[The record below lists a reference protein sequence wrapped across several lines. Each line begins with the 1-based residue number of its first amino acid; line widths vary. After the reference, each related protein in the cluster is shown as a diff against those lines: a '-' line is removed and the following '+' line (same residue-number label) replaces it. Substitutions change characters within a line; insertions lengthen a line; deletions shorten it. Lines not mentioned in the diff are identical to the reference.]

1 MGILYVDTHSKL
13 ADDTGYLRI
22 IYQNDEY
29 MHLTRAAYAVVL
41 DSIRDAVTGT
51 GLLG

>member
-1 MGILYVDTHSKL
+1 MGILYVDTHSRL
-13 ADDTGYLRI
+13 ADDTGYLRV

-41 DSIRDAVTGT
+41 DSIREAVTENSLIG
-51 GLLG
+51 